1 MCVCVCVCVC
11 ARARALREANY
22 LTVEPKAYRPISML
36 PLIHHAAARDI
47 NKPIKGSKGVEVSW
61 PEFPSGVLLPE
72 MLLLLSDHQYG
83 TPAVREICIRHCRGS
98 QKTLV
103 L

>member
-1 MCVCVCVCVC
+1 VCS
-11 ARARALREANY
+11 LREANY
-22 LTVEPKAYRPISML
+22 LTVEPKASRPISLL

-61 PEFPSGVLLPE
+61 PEFPSGILLPE

-83 TPAVREICIRHCRGS
+83 TQDVREICIRHCRSS
-98 QKTLV
+98 QKTREL
-103 L
+103 